1 MRTFFFGGARRL
13 NGVLHEAQGA
23 AKSTGVLL
31 CYPGVQE
38 YNLTHWAF
46 RKLAG
51 LLARQGFHSL
61 RFDYSCTG
69 DSAGDV
75 YDADLEHHLED
86 IVTAA
91 DELKDAAGVR
101 RVSVIGMR
109 LGALLAARA
118 VSQGLSVRELLL
130 WEPVFEGR
138 AYVEQLEQLD
148 HHLASRKHHRIT
160 QPRIELAGY
169 PFPSRMRAQLEAL
182 SLEQSVPKA
191 AGRVAMFLMADSAKA
206 EATGEAWRRAGVATT
221 SRVVREESGGLLGS
235 AGDGDSAVHYN
246 AMLSALVEHLQQ
258 HDPAKV
264 AA

>member
-51 LLARQGFHSL
+51 LLARQGFHAL

-69 DSAGDV
+69 DSAGNL
-75 YDADLEHHLED
+75 YDADVHHHVED

-118 VSQGLSVRELLL
+118 VSQGLSVRDLLL
-130 WEPVFEGR
+130 WEPVFEGPE
-138 AYVEQLEQLD
+138 YVQQLEQLD

-169 PFPSRMRAQLEAL
+169 PFPSRMRAALEAL
-182 SLEQSVPKA
+182 SLEKSVPKA
-191 AGRVAMFLMADSAKA
+191 ARRVAMFLMNDAPAV
-206 EATGEAWRRAGVATT
+206 EATCVAWRRFGVVATT
-221 SRVVREESGGLLGS
+221 RFVHEESGGLFGS

-246 AMLSALVEHLQQ
+246 AMLSALVEHLQH
-258 HDPAKV
+258 HDTAKV